1 MFVLI
6 ILSIM
11 CFLMVFKSPQA
22 ADTFFEGLVNIR
34 IHALAFLPIL
44 FTIFMLVAIFQSIFL
59 KNTALTAET
68 VRAVLGFKRPYLWS
82 TSYMWPMSSSTLL
95 E

>member
-6 ILSIM
+6 IFSIM

-22 ADTFFEGLVNIR
+22 ADAFFEGLVNIF

-44 FTIFMLVAIFQSIFL
+44 FAIFMLVAMFQSIFP
-59 KNTALTAET
+59 KKHSPDSRNRQGC
-68 VRAVLGFKRPYLWS
+68 VGF
-82 TSYMWPMSSSTLL
+82 
-95 E
+95 

>member
-22 ADTFFEGLVNIR
+22 ADTF
-34 IHALAFLPIL
+34 
-44 FTIFMLVAIFQSIFL
+44 L
-59 KNTALTAET
+59 K
-68 VRAVLGFKRPYLWS
+68 VL
-82 TSYMWPMSSSTLL
+82 
-95 E
+95 